1 VIDEA
6 TLIVSG
12 EPLFSAIEVA
22 EEVKVIEGAL
32 SSSVN
37 VKLKLVGEPLLA
49 FAPDNVPIL
58 TIIVSLLSDILSSVG
73 VIVVEP
79 VVAPAEMVILL
90 IVA

>member
-1 VIDEA
+1 MIEEV

-12 EPLFSAIEVA
+12 EPLFSAIEEAV
-22 EEVKVIEGAL
+22 EVKVIEGLL

-58 TIIVSLLSDILSSVG
+58 TIIVSSLSDILSSVG